1 MSFYVIVIQ
10 RKLIDKHLSKFV
22 HLSALIQKYSISAY
36 NDKLRISQLLQNLKV
51 IDDEVSLRYL
61 TIIRQHFMIDLRVIR
76 IQDGRTSK
84 LSCKISNR

>member
-36 NDKLRISQLLQNLKV
+36 NDKLRIRQL
-51 IDDEVSLRYL
+51 
-61 TIIRQHFMIDLRVIR
+61 DLRVIR
-76 IQDGRTSK
+76 FQDGRTSK